1 MNKFERKL
9 EIDVILNQLKDYCI
23 IEKSKNTVDKI
34 KPSSNLLYLNN
45 ELDKVDEALQ
55 IIERMDRA
63 PIMMSEEY
71 ETCVKLAEKGST
83 LSGND
88 LYLTVK
94 LYNTIKY
101 NSLFLSSLKKEN
113 ISTVYYEEYV
123 NNMYINE
130 YLYSSLKK
138 SIGEDGEVLDNATQQ
153 LASIRHRLHTID
165 ARIKQKLQEILGK
178 EAAKLSQNTI
188 SLRDGHYVLP
198 VRAEYKNSFKGSIL
212 DVSGSQQTVYIEPQ
226 QIIELTAKKAE
237 LIQEEKIEVERIL
250 RFLSKDIGNE
260 STILLEN
267 YSIIVNIDL
276 MFAKGLLAKHQN
288 AERPKINNELI
299 LDLVEARHPLLKV
312 KKVIPNNIS
321 FDKYQGIVITG
332 PNTGGKTVLLKT
344 VGLLTLMTKYGLLI
358 PAAKQSNVMIYDNV
372 FCDIGDDQS
381 IESNLSTFSAHMTN
395 IVNIIES
402 VTPNSLVLFDEIG
415 GGTDP
420 TEGSNLAIAILEHL
434 VNNKISFI
442 TTTHYSELKTYAYSS
457 NLIVNAS
464 MEFNRDTLSPTYHLK
479 LGIPGSSNAFEIATK
494 LGLRTDIIENAK
506 TRTIENSNDVSE
518 LIKKLEYTSTK
529 LDEKIQETSIEK
541 DEYIKLNK
549 ELDKKIKILEKEK
562 ESILNKIQN
571 DALLEVDKIKTDAL
585 ELLDEIKNQKSNNLK
600 LHEAIALQKMVDDI
614 EIKTNRP
621 KKAVKKVNRRPL
633 EEGDDVYSKD
643 YDQYGVIVKK
653 LKNGDFNVNFGN
665 FVIKMNP
672 SDLELVDKNETP
684 KPKVNIA
691 RSIVSKNPVS
701 LSLDLRGERY
711 EEAKEKLDKYFDDAL
726 LAGLKQVT
734 IIHGYGTGTI
744 RTLVQNYVK
753 KHKLV
758 DSYRYG
764 GQGEGGMGSTIVTL
778 K

>member
-1 MNKFERKL
+1 MNKFEKKL
-9 EIDVILNQLKDYCI
+9 EIDVILNELKEHCI
-23 IEKSKNTVDKI
+23 IDKTKLIVSKL
-34 KPSSNLLYLNN
+34 KPSSDLLYLNN
-45 ELDKVDEALQ
+45 ELDKIDEALQ
-55 IIERMDRA
+55 IVERMDRA
-63 PIMMSEEY
+63 PIMMTEEY
-71 ETCVKLAEKGST
+71 ESAIKLAEKGGV
-83 LSGND
+83 LSGNE
-88 LYLTVK
+88 LYTTIK

-101 NSLFLSSLKKEN
+101 NILFLNSLKKEN
-113 ISTVYYEEYV
+113 INCTYYEEYV
-123 NNMYINE
+123 NNLYINE

-138 SIGEDGEVLDNATQQ
+138 SVDEDGTILDNATQQ

-178 EAAKLSQNTI
+178 EASKLSQNTI
-188 SLRDGHYVLP
+188 SIRDGHYVLP

-226 QIIELTAKKAE
+226 QIIELTSKKAE
-237 LIQEEKIEVERIL
+237 LIQEEKVEIERIL
-250 RFLSKDIGNE
+250 RFLSKDVGNE
-260 STILLEN
+260 ATILLEN

-276 MFAKGLLAKHQN
+276 MFAKAVLAKKQE

-299 LDLVEARHPLLKV
+299 LDLVDARHPLLKV

-344 VGLLTLMTKYGLLI
+344 VGLLTMMVKYGLLI
-358 PAAKQSNVMIYDNV
+358 PASKKSNVMIYDNIY
-372 FCDIGDDQS
+372 CDIGDDQS

-420 TEGSNLAIAILEHL
+420 TEGSNLAIAILEYL

-457 NLIVNAS
+457 TLIVNAS

-479 LGIPGSSNAFEIATK
+479 LGIPGSSNAFEIAKK
-494 LGLRTDIIENAK
+494 LGLKSDIIENARL
-506 TRTIENSNDVSE
+506 RTIENSNDVSE
-518 LIKKLEYTSTK
+518 LIKKLEHTSTK
-529 LDEKIQETSIEK
+529 LEEKLQETLLEK
-541 DEYIKLNK
+541 TEYIKLNK
-549 ELDKKIKILEKEK
+549 ELELKLKNLEKDK
-562 ESILNKIQN
+562 ENILNKIQQS
-571 DALLEVDKIKTDAL
+571 ALEEVEKVKNNAL
-585 ELLDEIKNQKSNNLK
+585 ELLDEIKSQKSNNLK
-600 LHEAIALQKMVDDI
+600 LHEAIALQKLVDDI
-614 EIKTNRP
+614 EVKTNKP
-621 KKAVKKVNRRPL
+621 KKTTKKVNTRPL
-633 EEGDDVYSKD
+633 KEGDDVYSKD

-665 FVIKMNP
+665 FVIKME
-672 SDLELVDKNETP
+672 SSELELVTKDETP
-684 KPKVNIA
+684 KPKVNVT
-691 RSIVSKNPVS
+691 RSVVSKARVG

-711 EEAKEKLDKYFDDAL
+711 EDAKEKLDRYFDDAL
-726 LAGLKQVT
+726 FSGIKQFT

-753 KHKLV
+753 NSKLV

-764 GQGEGGMGSTIVTL
+764 GQGEGGMGSTVVTL

>member
-1 MNKFERKL
+1 MNKFEKKL

-23 IEKSKNTVDKI
+23 IEKTKSNVSKLQ
-34 KPSSNLLYLNN
+34 PSSNLLYLNT
-45 ELDKVDEALQ
+45 ELDKADEALQ

-63 PIMMSEEY
+63 PIMMTEEY
-71 ETCVKLAEKGST
+71 ESSVKLAEKGSV
-83 LSGND
+83 LSGIE
-88 LYLTVK
+88 LYTTVK

-101 NSLFLSSLKKEN
+101 NILFLNSLKKEN
-113 ISTVYYEEYV
+113 INCTYYEEYV
-123 NNMYINE
+123 NNLYINE

-138 SIGEDGEVLDNATQQ
+138 SIDEDGEVLDNATQQ

-165 ARIKQKLQEILGK
+165 ARIKQKLQEILGR
-178 EAAKLSQNTI
+178 EASKLSQNTI
-188 SLRDGHYVLP
+188 SIRDGHYVLP
-198 VRAEYKNSFKGSIL
+198 VKSEYKNSFKGSIL

-226 QIIELTAKKAE
+226 QIIELTSKKAE
-237 LIQEEKIEVERIL
+237 LIQEEKVEVERIL
-250 RFLSKDIGNE
+250 RFLSKDVGNE
-260 STILLEN
+260 AAILLEN
-267 YSIIVNIDL
+267 YGIIVNIDM
-276 MFAKGLLAKHQN
+276 MFAKAMLAKKQE
-288 AERPKINNELI
+288 ASKPKINNDLV

-344 VGLLTLMTKYGLLI
+344 VGLLTLMVKYGLLI
-358 PAAKQSNVMIYDNV
+358 PASKKSNVMIYDNI

-420 TEGSNLAIAILEHL
+420 TEGSNLAIAILEYL

-457 NLIVNAS
+457 TLIVNAS

-479 LGIPGSSNAFEIATK
+479 LGIPGSSNAFEIASK
-494 LGLRTDIIENAK
+494 LGLKSEIIENARI
-506 TRTIENSNDVSE
+506 RTVENSNDVSE
-518 LIKKLEYTSTK
+518 LIKKLEHTSTK
-529 LDEKIQETSIEK
+529 LEEKLEEALTEK
-541 DEYIKLNK
+541 NEYNKLNK
-549 ELDKKIKILEKEK
+549 DLEQKIKKLEQEK
-562 ESILNKIQN
+562 ESILNKIQQS
-571 DALLEVDKIKTDAL
+571 ALEEVEKVKNDAL
-585 ELLDEIKNQKSNNLK
+585 ELLDEIKSQKSNNLK

-614 EIKTNRP
+614 EVKTNKP
-621 KKAVKKVNRRPL
+621 KKSSKKVNTRPL
-633 EEGDDVYSKD
+633 KEGDDVYSKD

-653 LKNGDFNVNFGN
+653 LKNGNFNVNFGN
-665 FVIKMNP
+665 FVIKMEP
-672 SDLELVDKNETP
+672 SELELVEKDQTP
-684 KPKVNIA
+684 KPKVNIT
-691 RSIVSKNPVS
+691 RSVVSKSRVG

-711 EEAKEKLDKYFDDAL
+711 EDAKEMLDRYFDDAL
-726 LAGLKQVT
+726 FAGIKQFT

-753 KHKLV
+753 NSKLV

>member
-23 IEKSKNTVDKI
+23 IEKSKKTVDKI
-34 KPSSNLLYLNN
+34 KPSSDLLYLNN

-123 NNMYINE
+123 NNLYINE

-237 LIQEEKIEVERIL
+237 LIQEEKLEVERIL

-260 STILLEN
+260 ATILLEN

-288 AERPKINNELI
+288 ASRPKINNELI

-395 IVNIIES
+395 IVNIIEN

-529 LDEKIQETSIEK
+529 LDEKIQEASIEK

-614 EIKTNRP
+614 EIKSNRP
-621 KKAVKKVNRRPL
+621 KKVVKKVNRRPL

-653 LKNGDFNVNFGN
+653 LKNGNFNVNFGN

>member
-34 KPSSNLLYLNN
+34 KPSSDLLYLNN

-123 NNMYINE
+123 NNLYINE

-237 LIQEEKIEVERIL
+237 LIQEEKLEVERIL

-260 STILLEN
+260 ATILLEN

-288 AERPKINNELI
+288 ASRPKINNELI

-358 PAAKQSNVMIYDNV
+358 PASKQSNVMIYDNV

-395 IVNIIES
+395 IVNIIEN

-434 VNNKISFI
+434 INNKISFI

-529 LDEKIQETSIEK
+529 LDEKIHETSIEK

-614 EIKTNRP
+614 EIKSNRP
-621 KKAVKKVNRRPL
+621 KKVVKKVNRRPL

-672 SDLELVDKNETP
+672 SDLELVDKNETH

>member
-34 KPSSNLLYLNN
+34 KPSSDLLYLNN

-123 NNMYINE
+123 NNLYINE

-260 STILLEN
+260 ATILLEN

-358 PAAKQSNVMIYDNV
+358 PASKQSNVMIYDNV

-529 LDEKIQETSIEK
+529 LDEQIQETSIEK

>member
-113 ISTVYYEEYV
+113 ISTIYYEEYV
-123 NNMYINE
+123 NNLYINE

-358 PAAKQSNVMIYDNV
+358 PASKQSNVMIYDNV

>member
-34 KPSSNLLYLNN
+34 KPSSDLLYLNN

-113 ISTVYYEEYV
+113 ISTIYYEEYV
-123 NNMYINE
+123 NNLYINE

-288 AERPKINNELI
+288 AARPKINNELI

-358 PAAKQSNVMIYDNV
+358 PASKQSNVMIYDNV

-529 LDEKIQETSIEK
+529 LDEQIQETSIEK

-726 LAGLKQVT
+726 LVGLKQVT

>member
-1 MNKFERKL
+1 MNKFEKKL
-9 EIDVILNQLKDYCI
+9 EIDIILDNLKDICI
-23 IEKSKNTVDKI
+23 IEKTKKIVDNL
-34 KPSSNLLYLNN
+34 KPSTDLLYLNN

-55 IIERMDRA
+55 IVERMDRA
-63 PIMMSEEY
+63 PIMISEEY

-83 LSGND
+83 LSGEE
-88 LYLTVK
+88 LYLTIK
-94 LYNTIKY
+94 LYNTIKH
-101 NSLFLSSLKKEN
+101 NSLFLNSLKKEN
-113 ISTVYYEEYV
+113 INTIHYEEYV
-123 NNMYINE
+123 NNLYINE

-138 SIGEDGEVLDNATQQ
+138 SIGDDGEVLDNATQQ

-188 SLRDGHYVLP
+188 SIRDGHYVLP
-198 VRAEYKNSFKGSIL
+198 VRAEYKNSFKGNLL

-226 QIIELTAKKAE
+226 QIVELTAKKAE
-237 LIQEEKIEVERIL
+237 LIQEEKNEVERIL

-260 STILLEN
+260 ATILLEN

-276 MFAKGLLAKHQN
+276 MFAKAMLAKKHN
-288 AERPKINNELI
+288 AERPSINNNLI
-299 LDLVEARHPLLKV
+299 LDLIDARHPLLKV

-358 PAAKQSNVMIYDNV
+358 PASKKSNVMIYDNV

-395 IVNIIES
+395 IVNIIEN

-420 TEGSNLAIAILEHL
+420 TEGSNLAIAILEYL

-479 LGIPGSSNAFEIATK
+479 LGIPGSSNAFEIASK
-494 LGLRTDIIENAK
+494 LGLKREIIDNARI
-506 TRTIENSNDVSE
+506 RTIENSNDVSE

-529 LDEKIQETSIEK
+529 LDEKLQETSLEK
-541 DEYIKLNK
+541 SEYLKLNK
-549 ELDKKIKILEKEK
+549 ELENKIKTLEKDKENILKKIQDSALEEVAKIK
-562 ESILNKIQN
+562 N
-571 DALLEVDKIKTDAL
+571 DALD
-585 ELLDEIKNQKSNNLK
+585 LLDEIKSQKSNNLK

-614 EIKTNRP
+614 QVKTNRP
-621 KKAVKKVNRRPL
+621 KKEQKKINTRPL

-653 LKNGDFNVNFGN
+653 LKNGSFNVNFGN
-665 FVIKMNP
+665 FVIKMDSNE
-672 SDLELVDKNETP
+672 LELVDKKDTP
-684 KPKVNIA
+684 KPKINVT
-691 RSIVSKNPVS
+691 RSIVSKAQVS

-711 EEAKEKLDKYFDDAL
+711 EDAKEKLDKYFDDAL
-726 LAGLKQVT
+726 LAGLKQFT

-744 RTLVQNYVK
+744 RNLVQNYLK
-753 KHKLV
+753 NHKLV
-758 DSYRYG
+758 ESYRYG
-764 GQGEGGMGSTIVTL
+764 GQGEGGMGSTVVTL

>member
-34 KPSSNLLYLNN
+34 KPSSDLLYLNN

-123 NNMYINE
+123 NNLYINE

-178 EAAKLSQNTI
+178 EVAKLSQNTI

-260 STILLEN
+260 ATILLEN

-288 AERPKINNELI
+288 ASRPKINNELI

-395 IVNIIES
+395 IVNIIEN

-529 LDEKIQETSIEK
+529 LDEKIQETSIAK

-614 EIKTNRP
+614 EIKSNRP
-621 KKAVKKVNRRPL
+621 KKVVKKVNRRPL

>member
-34 KPSSNLLYLNN
+34 KPSSDLLYLNN

-123 NNMYINE
+123 NNLYINE

-178 EAAKLSQNTI
+178 EVAKLSQNTI

-260 STILLEN
+260 ATILLEN

-395 IVNIIES
+395 IVNIIEN

-420 TEGSNLAIAILEHL
+420 TEGSNLAIAILEYL

-549 ELDKKIKILEKEK
+549 ELDKKIKIFEKEK

-614 EIKTNRP
+614 EIKSNLP
-621 KKAVKKVNRRPL
+621 KKVVKKVNRRPL

-653 LKNGDFNVNFGN
+653 LKNGDLNVNFGN

-758 DSYRYG
+758 ESYRYG

>member
-23 IEKSKNTVDKI
+23 IEKTKNTVDKI
-34 KPSSNLLYLNN
+34 KPSSDLLYLNN

-123 NNMYINE
+123 NNLYINE

-395 IVNIIES
+395 IVNIIEN

-494 LGLRTDIIENAK
+494 LGLRSDIIENAK

-614 EIKTNRP
+614 EIKSNRP
-621 KKAVKKVNRRPL
+621 KKVVKKVNRRPL

-653 LKNGDFNVNFGN
+653 LKNGDLNVNFGN

-758 DSYRYG
+758 ESYRYG

>member
-34 KPSSNLLYLNN
+34 KPSSDLLYLNN

-123 NNMYINE
+123 NNLYINE

-260 STILLEN
+260 ATILLEN

-288 AERPKINNELI
+288 ASRPKINNELI

-395 IVNIIES
+395 IVNIIEN

-529 LDEKIQETSIEK
+529 LDEKIQEASIEK

-614 EIKTNRP
+614 EIKSNRP
-621 KKAVKKVNRRPL
+621 KKVVKKVNRRPL

>member
-1 MNKFERKL
+1 MNKFEKKL
-9 EIDVILNQLKDYCI
+9 EIDVILNELKEHCI
-23 IEKSKNTVDKI
+23 IDKTKLIVSKL
-34 KPSSNLLYLNN
+34 KPSSDLLYLNN
-45 ELDKVDEALQ
+45 ELDKIDEALQ
-55 IIERMDRA
+55 IVERMDRA
-63 PIMMSEEY
+63 PIMMTEEY
-71 ETCVKLAEKGST
+71 ESAIKLAEKGGV
-83 LSGND
+83 LSGNE
-88 LYLTVK
+88 LYTTIK

-101 NSLFLSSLKKEN
+101 NILFLNSLKKEN
-113 ISTVYYEEYV
+113 INCTYYEEYV
-123 NNMYINE
+123 NNLYINE

-138 SIGEDGEVLDNATQQ
+138 SVDEDGTILDNATQQ

-178 EAAKLSQNTI
+178 EASKLSQNTI
-188 SLRDGHYVLP
+188 SIRDGHYVLP

-226 QIIELTAKKAE
+226 QIIELTSKKAE
-237 LIQEEKIEVERIL
+237 LIQEEKVEIERIL
-250 RFLSKDIGNE
+250 RFLSKDVGNE
-260 STILLEN
+260 ATILLEN

-276 MFAKGLLAKHQN
+276 MFAKAVLAKKQA

-299 LDLVEARHPLLKV
+299 LDLVDARHPLLKV

-344 VGLLTLMTKYGLLI
+344 VGLLTMMVKYGLLI
-358 PAAKQSNVMIYDNV
+358 PASKKSNVMIYDNIY
-372 FCDIGDDQS
+372 CDIGDDQS

-420 TEGSNLAIAILEHL
+420 TEGSNLAIAILEYL

-457 NLIVNAS
+457 TLIVNAS

-479 LGIPGSSNAFEIATK
+479 LGIPGSSNAFEIAKK
-494 LGLRTDIIENAK
+494 LGLKSDIIENARL
-506 TRTIENSNDVSE
+506 RTIENSNDVSE
-518 LIKKLEYTSTK
+518 LIKKLEHTSTK
-529 LDEKIQETSIEK
+529 LEEKLQETLFEK
-541 DEYIKLNK
+541 TEYIKLNK
-549 ELDKKIKILEKEK
+549 ELELKLKKLEKDK
-562 ESILNKIQN
+562 ENILNKIQQS
-571 DALLEVDKIKTDAL
+571 ALEEVEKVKNNAL
-585 ELLDEIKNQKSNNLK
+585 ELLDEIKSQKSNNLK

-614 EIKTNRP
+614 EVKTNKP
-621 KKAVKKVNRRPL
+621 KKTTKKVNTRPL
-633 EEGDDVYSKD
+633 KEGDDVYSKD

-665 FVIKMNP
+665 FVIKME
-672 SDLELVDKNETP
+672 SSELELVTKDETP
-684 KPKVNIA
+684 KPKVNVT
-691 RSIVSKNPVS
+691 RSVVSKARVG

-711 EEAKEKLDKYFDDAL
+711 EDAKEKLDRYFDDAL
-726 LAGLKQVT
+726 FSGIKQFT

-753 KHKLV
+753 NSKLV

-764 GQGEGGMGSTIVTL
+764 GQGEGGMGSTVVTL

>member
-1 MNKFERKL
+1 M
-9 EIDVILNQLKDYCI
+9 
-23 IEKSKNTVDKI
+23 KI
-34 KPSSNLLYLNN
+34 
-45 ELDKVDEALQ
+45 
-55 IIERMDRA
+55 
-63 PIMMSEEY
+63 
-71 ETCVKLAEKGST
+71 
-83 LSGND
+83 
-88 LYLTVK
+88 
-94 LYNTIKY
+94 
-101 NSLFLSSLKKEN
+101 
-113 ISTVYYEEYV
+113 
-123 NNMYINE
+123 
-130 YLYSSLKK
+130 
-138 SIGEDGEVLDNATQQ
+138 DNATQQ

-237 LIQEEKIEVERIL
+237 LIQEEKLEVERIL

-260 STILLEN
+260 ATILLEN

-288 AERPKINNELI
+288 ASRPKINNELI

-395 IVNIIES
+395 IVNIIEN

-529 LDEKIQETSIEK
+529 LDEKIQEASIEK

-614 EIKTNRP
+614 EIKSNRP
-621 KKAVKKVNRRPL
+621 KKVVKKVNRRPL

-653 LKNGDFNVNFGN
+653 LKNGNFNVNFGN

>member
-113 ISTVYYEEYV
+113 ISTIYYEEYV
-123 NNMYINE
+123 NNLYINE

-358 PAAKQSNVMIYDNV
+358 PASKQSNVMIYDNV

-529 LDEKIQETSIEK
+529 LDEQIQETSIEK